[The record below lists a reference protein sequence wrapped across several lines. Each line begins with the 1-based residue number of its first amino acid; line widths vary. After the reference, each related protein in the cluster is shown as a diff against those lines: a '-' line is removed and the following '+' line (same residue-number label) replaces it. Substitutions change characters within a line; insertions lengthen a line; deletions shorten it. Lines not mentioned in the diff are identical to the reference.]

1 MDYNLLRSPP
11 PPLNRNAEWAILRT
25 ISYSLPRGHG
35 IPSSY
40 TRLNRQRK
48 ALHSVCLLATHVRAV
63 GGHPLQWGG
72 SYLRIKRYSRT
83 GCGGAIHSN
92 GGQLSPDQAAPL
104 GLLPPEYEARGAS
117 YSGVKRPGGD
127 LLRGA
132 ISSVTVPR
140 AVVETTST
148 PSTAMVI
155 SSGTAANPEK
165 ISLKPGKSTFLIFT

>member
-1 MDYNLLRSPP
+1 MDYNLLRSPPPP

-132 ISSVTVPR
+132 ISSVTDQ
-140 AVVETTST
+140 S
-148 PSTAMVI
+148 
-155 SSGTAANPEK
+155 
-165 ISLKPGKSTFLIFT
+165 

>member
-1 MDYNLLRSPP
+1 MAVHIVNKCLKTVQYIATAQGNKIHMGYNLLRSPP
-11 PPLNRNAEWAILRT
+11 LPNRHAEWPVLRS
-25 ISYSLPRGHG
+25 ISYSLPREHG
-35 IPSSY
+35 MPSSY
-40 TRLNRQRK
+40 TRLIGSDKHAHITLLQ
-48 ALHSVCLLATHVRAV
+48 SVCLLATHVRAV

-132 ISSVTVPR
+132 ISSVTGLP
-140 AVVETTST
+140 
-148 PSTAMVI
+148 I
-155 SSGTAANPEK
+155 
-165 ISLKPGKSTFLIFT
+165 L

>member
-1 MDYNLLRSPP
+1 MHGLQLTPEPP

-132 ISSVTVPR
+132 ISSVTDPCPKRMLVLCLLF
-140 AVVETTST
+140 VVF
-148 PSTAMVI
+148 PPLLR
-155 SSGTAANPEK
+155 G
-165 ISLKPGKSTFLIFT
+165 LIFSSLL

>member
-1 MDYNLLRSPP
+1 MHGLQLTPEPPPPP

-132 ISSVTVPR
+132 ISSVTGRRDRTCVR
-140 AVVETTST
+140 CARSCTMHLQTD
-148 PSTAMVI
+148 I
-155 SSGTAANPEK
+155 SRNLE
-165 ISLKPGKSTFLIFT
+165 